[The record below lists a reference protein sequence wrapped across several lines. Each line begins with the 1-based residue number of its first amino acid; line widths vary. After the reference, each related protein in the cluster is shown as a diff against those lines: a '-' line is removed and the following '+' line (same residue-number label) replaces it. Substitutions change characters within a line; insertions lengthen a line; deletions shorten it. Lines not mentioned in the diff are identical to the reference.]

1 MTTTLISIGLPV
13 VKSNFL
19 KKSIECCLL
28 QSHSN
33 IEIII
38 QNNAKDQNTKSEIRD
53 VVAQYSDARIKYFET
68 KEQLPMV
75 QNWNTTLE
83 KAKGE
88 YFSLLCDDDFWEPA
102 FLEEMINL
110 TIKYPLV
117 NIFHSRVLIIDDNDN
132 QIGLS
137 PLCPEYESGL
147 DFIYHRVLGFRRM
160 FLSDFM
166 LRTQSLV
173 GIGGFFEIPDGWGSD
188 DITWMKMAMTGGVAY
203 SYKELFSYRKSEL
216 NTSNNNNNKNKLKA
230 IDIQIQ
236 EIRNIIANYS
246 EDSPLIVALIKKKL
260 LKYETTSKIPF
271 LTQQLKTKY
280 KFPAI
285 VAKSIVYINA
295 FFKIRKNDQNKIII

>member
-1 MTTTLISIGLPV
+1 MTSPLISIGLPV
-13 VKSNFL
+13 VKCNFL
-19 KKSIECCLL
+19 KKSIECCLI
-28 QSHSN
+28 QSYNN

-38 QNNAKDQNTKSEIRD
+38 QNNAKHQNTKSEIKEL
-53 VVAQYSDARIKYFET
+53 VALYSDSRIKYFET

-75 QNWNTTLE
+75 QNWNATLE
-83 KAKGE
+83 KANGE
-88 YFSLLCDDDFWEPA
+88 YFSLLCDDDFWEPT

-110 TIKYPLV
+110 TTKYPLA
-117 NIFHSRVLIIDDNDN
+117 NIFHSRVLIIDDYDN

-147 DFIYHRVLGFRRM
+147 DFIYNRVLGFRRM

-166 LRTQSLV
+166 LRTKSLV
-173 GIGGFFEIPDGWGSD
+173 EIGGFFEIPDGWGSD
-188 DITWMKMAMTGGVAY
+188 DITWMKMAMAGGVSY
-203 SYKELFSYRKSEL
+203 SSKELFSYRKSVI

-246 EDSPLIVALIKKKL
+246 EDSTLIVALIKKKL

-285 VAKSIVYINA
+285 VAKLVVYANA
-295 FFKIRKNDQNKIII
+295 FLKLRKNN